1 MKTINS
7 LSGGKTSSYMAIHY
21 PADVNIFACVCIDDP
36 ICMPKYLTVLDNAQ
50 NKLNGNFIASAESE
64 KTLKIMMQLEQK
76 IGKEIVWVRGKS
88 FDEIIN
94 NAGCLP
100 TWNRRFCTTDM
111 KIKPMT
117 EYLYFRY
124 GIVKEQ
130 IGFRYDELQ
139 RAYEIKKGE
148 KSKLKV
154 EKYFDFAT
162 ETSLNGNKRNKWEKN
177 VLVSEKSYPLITNR
191 IEKYQIEKYWKNYPE
206 FIFPEDSNCQGCH
219 HKSPKLIKQNY
230 IREPKILE
238 WFARQEE
245 KGKYN
250 TWHDDMIP
258 YRKKFEMEF
267 TGQFDFEGTSCDMGG
282 CTD

>member
-1 MKTINS
+1 
-7 LSGGKTSSYMAIHY
+7 MAIHY

-36 ICMPKYLTVLDNAQ
+36 VCMPKDLTVLAYAQ

-76 IGKEIVWVRGKS
+76 IGQEIVWVRGKS

-148 KSKLKV
+148 KPKLKV

-219 HKSPKLIKQNY
+219 HKSSKLIKQNY

-267 TGQFDFEGTSCDMGG
+267 TGEFDFEGTSCDMGG

>member
-1 MKTINS
+1 
-7 LSGGKTSSYMAIHY
+7 MAIHY
-21 PADVNIFACVCIDDP
+21 PADVNIFACVCIDDQN
-36 ICMPKYLTVLDNAQ
+36 CMPKDLTVLAYAQ

-76 IGKEIVWVRGKS
+76 IGKEIIWVRGKS
-88 FDEIIN
+88 FDEIID

-117 EYLYFRY
+117 EYIYFRY

-139 RAYEIKKGE
+139 RAYEIKKDE
-148 KSKLKV
+148 KPKLKI

-162 ETSLNGNKRNKWEKN
+162 DTSLTGSKRNKWKKN
-177 VLVSEKSYPLITNR
+177 VLVSYKSYPLITNR
-191 IEKYQIEKYWKNYPE
+191 IEKYKIEKYWQKFPE
-206 FIFPEDSNCQGCH
+206 FNFPEDSNCQGCH
-219 HKSPKLIKQNY
+219 HKSPKLIKKNFLK
-230 IREPKILE
+230 EPNILE
-238 WFARQEE
+238 WFAKQEE

-258 YRKKFEMEF
+258 YRKKFNMEF
-267 TGQFDFEGTSCDMGG
+267 TGEFDFASTSCDMGG